1 LDLGKP
7 KSAHAVEVGD
17 HAVVEHLAV
26 HAAGRLPEAAGRATG
41 VVLDPVAR
49 VVAEA
54 HLRQIDEFPTIR
66 VGLGSAL
73 GAARVVER

>member
-1 LDLGKP
+1 
-7 KSAHAVEVGD
+7 
-17 HAVVEHLAV
+17 
-26 HAAGRLPEAAGRATG
+26 
-41 VVLDPVAR
+41 VLDPVAR